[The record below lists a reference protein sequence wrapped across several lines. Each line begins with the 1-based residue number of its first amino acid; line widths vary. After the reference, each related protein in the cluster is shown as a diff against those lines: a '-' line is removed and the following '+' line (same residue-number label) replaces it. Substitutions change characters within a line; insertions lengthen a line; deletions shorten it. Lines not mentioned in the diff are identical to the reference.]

1 MKNKFLL
8 SVFATAIAAFA
19 FTSCEPKSNVT
30 EVCTDMLKESLH
42 KSARSLEQ
50 LDGQTLKISEYE
62 FLGGVNDN
70 RLVYRTIAFGNG
82 TNEPKK
88 VDTLTYAYGEWIDQ
102 NTAFTLLVTP
112 PTGDPYTLLYQGN
125 ALITPDKR
133 VIGGEG
139 SANSAR
145 VEKLEKTISSFPNS
159 DWEATFKDKFVVD
172 SILEDSIKA
181 TIVSTVPMII
191 RYDTIKVFKGKMDT
205 LNADTTCYCYFK
217 VERDP
222 VTFEN
227 TGYMYRKSVRSEYHR
242 DTKEAEIISEDSI
255 KYECHWY
262 FSEVA
267 SDAKFTVVMLPYEDA
282 VEGDV
287 LSISGYK
294 VDGSGEANTLKLG
307 GLTYTRPAK
316 Q

>member
-133 VIGGEG
+133 AIGGEG
-139 SANSAR
+139 TANSAR
-145 VEKLEKTISSFPNS
+145 VEKWEKTIASLPNS
-159 DWEATFKDKFVVD
+159 DWEALYEGEFVVD
-172 SILEDSIKA
+172 SILEDSVYVNPI
-181 TIVSTVPMII
+181 TFEQI
-191 RYDTIKVFKGKMDT
+191 TIKVFKGKMDT
-205 LNADTTCYCYFK
+205 LSADTTYYCRF
-217 VERDP
+217 EINRDANNA
-222 VTFEN
+222 N
-227 TGYMYRKSVRSEYHR
+227 TGHYYVRTERSKYNR
-242 DTKEAEIISEDSI
+242 ATKEKTIISEKEKDFD
-255 KYECHWY
+255 CTWY
-262 FSEVA
+262 FAEV
-267 SDAKFTVVMLPYEDA
+267 SSGAKFTLVLQSTDGDD
-282 VEGDV
+282 VEK
-287 LSISGYK
+287 LSISKYK
-294 VDGSGEANTLKLG
+294 TDDSDIPVEFQLG
-307 GLTYTRPAK
+307 GLMYARPAK
-316 Q
+316 P